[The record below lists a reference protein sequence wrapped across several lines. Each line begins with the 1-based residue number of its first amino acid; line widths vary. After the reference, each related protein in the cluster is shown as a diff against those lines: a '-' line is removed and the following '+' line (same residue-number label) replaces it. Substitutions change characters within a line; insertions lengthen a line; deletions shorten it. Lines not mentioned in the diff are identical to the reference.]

1 MPADLDVAARR
12 AAITE
17 RVRLAR
23 AERAAAK
30 ERAAAAVVE
39 AGAGNEEATD
49 SFGLT
54 KQQRKGLQAQI
65 LYEDHMECAARPPRL
80 RVLSVLP
87 LTAAPQVPAQG
98 HEQGAEGGGGAVCA
112 AGPVQG

>member
-1 MPADLDVAARR
+1 MPADVAEVAARR

-17 RVRLAR
+17 RVRIAR

-80 RVLSVLP
+80 RVLS
-87 LTAAPQVPAQG
+87 AAPADR
-98 HEQGAEGGGGAVCA
+98 CA
-112 AGPVQG
+112 AGSCPRA

>member
-1 MPADLDVAARR
+1 MPADVAEVAARR

-65 LYEDHMECAARPPRL
+65 LYEDHMECAARPPGS
-80 RVLSVLP
+80 VLS
-87 LTAAPQVPAQG
+87 AAPADS
-98 HEQGAEGGGGAVCA
+98 CA
-112 AGPVQG
+112 AAGSCPRA

>member
-30 ERAAAAVVE
+30 ECAAAAAVE

-65 LYEDHMECAARPPRL
+65 LYEDHMECAARSPRL
-80 RVLSVLP
+80 RVLS
-87 LTAAPQVPAQG
+87 AAPADR
-98 HEQGAEGGGGAVCA
+98 CA
-112 AGPVQG
+112 AGSCPRA